1 MWSIVDCSRGDLLTK
16 GDSKVMTMTKEEK
29 QKIKVTENRRK
40 FRKNWTQHKRL
51 ERSIKTEL
59 NCT

>member
-1 MWSIVDCSRGDLLTK
+1 
-16 GDSKVMTMTKEEK
+16 MTMTKEEK